1 MFTCIS
7 TVLSGSIGEHIVP
20 ISSSYLYSF
29 LASLEFCGV
38 RGVKS
43 QSTSW
48 GSRSL
53 KGIRNLSGTKFRFI
67 FVDVDV
73 DVDVLHSLFSL
84 VYTVLYTVQ

>member
-1 MFTCIS
+1 M
-7 TVLSGSIGEHIVP
+7 
-20 ISSSYLYSF
+20 
-29 LASLEFCGV
+29 